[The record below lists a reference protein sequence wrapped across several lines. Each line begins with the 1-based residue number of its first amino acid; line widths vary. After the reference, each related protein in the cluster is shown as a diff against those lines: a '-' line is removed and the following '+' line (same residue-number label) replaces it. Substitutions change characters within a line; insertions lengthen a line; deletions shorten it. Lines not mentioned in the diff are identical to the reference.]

1 MEEMYRFSKRNMN
14 CRVRVHT
21 RDGRCH
27 NGVIVNVDRN
37 NVYLRTSDGVRTSAY
52 YGNGY
57 DNGYGNGYGYGNGF
71 GAGILSL
78 SLFTLL
84 AIALI

>member
-1 MEEMYRFSKRNMN
+1 MEEMYRFSRNNMN
-14 CRVRVHT
+14 CRVRVRT

-27 NGVIVNVDRN
+27 EGVIVNVDRN
-37 NVYLRTSDGVRTSAY
+37 NVYLRTSDRVRTSAY

-57 DNGYGNGYGYGNGF
+57 DNGYGYGYGYGF
-71 GAGILSL
+71 GAGLLTL
-78 SLFTLL
+78 SLFSLL